1 LTEAAGERVVFQ
13 RIHGTAVPD
22 KPDGHLFGQGK
33 RARYFRKILKF
44 HIAGCKR
51 PQGHSLEKTKT
62 IQDANNLNVTI
73 FNDKTTKQGGWF
85 FSFDLKIYKKYFSI

>member
-1 LTEAAGERVVFQ
+1 
-13 RIHGTAVPD
+13 
-22 KPDGHLFGQGK
+22 
-33 RARYFRKILKF
+33 
-44 HIAGCKR
+44 
-51 PQGHSLEKTKT
+51 LEKTKT